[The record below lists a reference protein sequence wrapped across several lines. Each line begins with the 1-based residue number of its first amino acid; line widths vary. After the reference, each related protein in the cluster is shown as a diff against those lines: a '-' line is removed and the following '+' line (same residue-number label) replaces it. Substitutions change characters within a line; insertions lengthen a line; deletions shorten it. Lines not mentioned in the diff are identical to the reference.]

1 MTTSIQHGGVIR
13 AALSLESPEPG
24 EPEVVQLLTS
34 GTPPPLRLPFVQLS
48 NAFMMPP
55 CTRQADKYVWCYHP
69 QPYLSA

>member
-34 GTPPPLRLPFVQLS
+34 GTSPLPSASLRE
-48 NAFMMPP
+48 P
-55 CTRQADKYVWCYHP
+55 C
-69 QPYLSA
+69 